1 MKQKIKTTAVSGFP
15 EYLPA
20 DQLLLDQL
28 KQTIA
33 ETYRSFA
40 FIPLDTPVLERREVL
55 LAKAGGET
63 EHQIYCLENN
73 SDDLALRFDLTVP
86 LARYIS
92 EYGGVLTFP
101 FKRYQIAKVYRG
113 ERPQKGRYREFYQA
127 DIDII
132 GEGLLSLGA
141 EAEIIKVIATVFEK
155 LAIGPFTIK
164 IGNRKLLS
172 GLLASLNLSELAVEI
187 LRILD
192 KLPKIG
198 EHACREEL
206 EKLGLNPSAVK
217 EILNFASLKENVLE
231 KLELLNIKNP
241 DFVVGL
247 GELQE
252 LAECLAD
259 YGVAAA
265 HYSFDLSIARG
276 LDYYTGTV
284 WETFLDDY
292 PELGS
297 ICSGGRYEN
306 LVTGFNDRA
315 FPGVGASIGL
325 SRLFYQLKTVG
336 LLPDLAVAAA
346 DALIISADR
355 QRGEE
360 LADSLRRQG
369 LNVTGAYGPEKLK
382 KKLTLANRLS
392 VKTVYL
398 LGEEELDAD
407 EVSIKDMVTGSQKR
421 QALSDFI

>member
-1 MKQKIKTTAVSGFP
+1 MKQKIKTSAVSGFP

-28 KQTIA
+28 KQTIT
-33 ETYRSFA
+33 ETYRSFG

-63 EHQIYCLENN
+63 EHQLYFLENN

-92 EYGGVLTFP
+92 EYSGALTFP
-101 FKRYQIAKVYRG
+101 FKRYQVAKVYRG

-132 GEGLLSLGA
+132 AEGVLPLSA
-141 EAEIIKVIATVFEK
+141 EAEIIKVVATVFEK
-155 LAIGPFTIK
+155 LAIGSFTIK
-164 IGNRKLLS
+164 ISNRKLLS
-172 GLLASLNLSELAVEI
+172 GLLAALNLSAAATEI

-198 EHACREEL
+198 AEACQAEL
-206 EKLGLNPSAVK
+206 KKLDVDSLASSQ
-217 EILNFASLKENVLE
+217 ILAFASLKGDVLAGL
-231 KLELLNIKNP
+231 KELDIKHP

-252 LAECLAD
+252 LAQCLSD
-259 YGVAAA
+259 YGVSASN
-265 HYSFDLSIARG
+265 YSFDLSIARG

-306 LVTGFNDRA
+306 LVAGFSNHY

-325 SRLFYQLKTVG
+325 SRLFYQLKIAG
-336 LLPDLAVAAA
+336 LLPNTTPPVA
-346 DALIISADR
+346 DALVISDDCK
-355 QRGEE
+355 RGEQ
-360 LADSLRRQG
+360 LADSLRRRG
-369 LNVTGAYGPEKLK
+369 LSVAGAYGPEKLK
-382 KKLTLANRLS
+382 KKLALANRWS

-398 LGEEELDAD
+398 LGEEELAAG
-407 EVSIKDMVTGSQKR
+407 EVSVKNMTSGEQKR
-421 QALSDFI
+421 QALNDFI

>member
-20 DQLLLDQL
+20 DQLLLNQL
-28 KQTIA
+28 RQTIA

-40 FIPLDTPVLERREVL
+40 FIPLDTPALERREVL
-55 LAKAGGET
+55 LAKAGSET
-63 EHQIYCLENN
+63 EHQIYYLENN

-92 EYGGVLTFP
+92 EYGGALTFP

-132 GEGLLSLGA
+132 GEGLLSLSA
-141 EAEIIKVIATVFEK
+141 EAEIIKVLATVFKK

-164 IGNRKLLS
+164 ISNRKLLS
-172 GLLASLNLSELAVEI
+172 GLLAWLNLSEASAEI

-198 EHACREEL
+198 EAACRREL
-206 EKLGLNPSAVK
+206 EKLELNSSTVK
-217 EILNFASLKENVLE
+217 EILEFVSLKENVLE
-231 KLELLNIKNP
+231 KLGAFDIKHP

-252 LAECLAD
+252 LAQCLAD
-259 YGVAAA
+259 YGVSAADYA
-265 HYSFDLSIARG
+265 FDLSIARG

-284 WETFLDDY
+284 WETFLDNY

-306 LVTGFNDRA
+306 LVAGFNERA

-325 SRLFYQLKTVG
+325 SRLFYQLKTAG
-336 LLPDLAVAAA
+336 LLVDSTIAVS
-346 DALIISADR
+346 DALVISDNR
-355 QRGEE
+355 QRGEA
-360 LADSLRRQG
+360 LADSLRRSG
-369 LNVTGAYGPEKLK
+369 LSVAGAYGPEKLK
-382 KKLTLANRLS
+382 KKLALANHWS
-392 VKTVYL
+392 VKTVYI
-398 LGEEELDAD
+398 LGEEELAVD
-407 EVSIKDMVTGSQKR
+407 EVSVKDMLSGSQKR

>member
-20 DQLLLDQL
+20 DQLLFDQL
-28 KQTIA
+28 KQTVT
-33 ETYRSFA
+33 ETYRSFG

-63 EHQIYCLENN
+63 EHQIYFLENN

-86 LARYIS
+86 LARYVS
-92 EYGGVLTFP
+92 EYSGALAFP
-101 FKRYQIAKVYRG
+101 FKRYQVAKVYRG

-132 GEGLLSLGA
+132 EEGVLPLSA
-141 EAEIIKVIATVFEK
+141 EAEIIKVLVTVFEK

-172 GLLASLNLSELAVEI
+172 GLLASLNLSDSATEI
-187 LRILD
+187 LRVLD

-198 EHACREEL
+198 VEACRGEL
-206 EKLGLNPSAVK
+206 KKIGVDSLVISK
-217 EILNFASLKENVLE
+217 ILDFASLKDDVLAG
-231 KLELLNIKNP
+231 LEQLDIKHP
-241 DFVVGL
+241 DFVIGL

-252 LAECLAD
+252 LAQCLSD
-259 YGVAAA
+259 YGVSAAN
-265 HYSFDLSIARG
+265 YSFDLSIARG

-297 ICSGGRYEN
+297 ICSGGRYDN
-306 LVTGFNDRA
+306 LVAGFTNRA

-336 LLPDLAVAAA
+336 LLPTATPAVVS
-346 DALIISADR
+346 ALVISDDR
-355 QRGEE
+355 QRGEQ
-360 LADSLRRQG
+360 LADSLRRRG
-369 LNVTGAYGPEKLK
+369 LSVAGAYEPEKLK
-382 KKLTLANRLS
+382 KKLALANRWS
-392 VKTVYL
+392 VETVYL
-398 LGEEELDAD
+398 LGEEELAAN
-407 EVSIKDMVTGSQKR
+407 EVSVKDMASGEQKR
-421 QALSDFI
+421 QPLSDFI

>member
-20 DQLLLDQL
+20 DQLLFDQL
-28 KQTIA
+28 KQTVT
-33 ETYRSFA
+33 ETYRSFG

-63 EHQIYCLENN
+63 EHQIYFLENN

-86 LARYIS
+86 LARYVS
-92 EYGGVLTFP
+92 EYSGALAFP
-101 FKRYQIAKVYRG
+101 FKRYQVAKVYRG

-132 GEGLLSLGA
+132 EEGVLPLSA
-141 EAEIIKVIATVFEK
+141 EAEIIKVLATVFEK

-172 GLLASLNLSELAVEI
+172 GLLASLNLSDSATEI
-187 LRILD
+187 LRVLD

-198 EHACREEL
+198 VEACRGEL
-206 EKLGLNPSAVK
+206 KKIGVDSLTISK
-217 EILNFASLKENVLE
+217 ILDFASLKDDVLAG
-231 KLELLNIKNP
+231 LEQLDIKHP
-241 DFVVGL
+241 DFVIGL

-252 LAECLAD
+252 LAQCLSD
-259 YGVAAA
+259 YGVSAAN
-265 HYSFDLSIARG
+265 YSFDLSIARG

-297 ICSGGRYEN
+297 ICSGGRYDN
-306 LVTGFNDRA
+306 LVAGFTNRA

-336 LLPDLAVAAA
+336 LLPTATPAVVS
-346 DALIISADR
+346 ALVISDDR
-355 QRGEE
+355 QRGEQ
-360 LADSLRRQG
+360 LADSLRRRG
-369 LNVTGAYGPEKLK
+369 LSVAGAYEPEKLK
-382 KKLTLANRLS
+382 KKLALANRWS
-392 VKTVYL
+392 VETVYL
-398 LGEEELDAD
+398 LGEEELAAN
-407 EVSIKDMVTGSQKR
+407 EVSVKDMASGEQKR
-421 QALSDFI
+421 QPLSDFI

>member
-40 FIPLDTPVLERREVL
+40 FIPLDTPVLERREIL

-92 EYGGVLTFP
+92 EYGGALTFP

-172 GLLASLNLSELAVEI
+172 GLLAWLNLSELSVEI
-187 LRILD
+187 LRSLD

-198 EHACREEL
+198 EHACRAEL

-252 LAECLAD
+252 LAQCLAD
-259 YGVAAA
+259 YGVSAAR
-265 HYSFDLSIARG
+265 YSFDLSIARG
-276 LDYYTGTV
+276 LDYYTGIV

-325 SRLFYQLKTVG
+325 SRLFYQLKTAG
-336 LLPDLAVAAA
+336 LLSNLAVPAA
-346 DALIISADR
+346 DALIISTDC

-369 LNVTGAYGPEKLK
+369 LNVAGAYGPEKLK

-398 LGEEELDAD
+398 LGEEELAAD
-407 EVSIKDMVTGSQKR
+407 EVSIKDMVSGSQKR